1 MNSKDHDNAI
11 LLFLCDSHTLGYFLT
26 SRILR
31 DTSYFKN
38 TIDIFIELAIFLD
51 IIDGFLDH
59 LIFIVLDLVVIN
71 NGIIQWSSYSST
83 IVIIS
88 FVIDQDFGVF
98 MFSLVYHGILPTSR
112 TISMSSLNEQYFWKS
127 SDLHWFWFCRPTMLW
142 CKIV

>member
-98 MFSLVYHGILPTSR
+98 MFSLVYHGILLTSR
-112 TISMSSLNEQYFWKS
+112 TVSMSLLNEQYFWES
-127 SDLHWFWFCRPTMLW
+127 SNLHCFGFSLANSVM
-142 CKIV
+142 IVF